1 MVGSRR
7 FRVTFKGPGGH
18 SFGAFGLPSA
28 IHTLGRAVGKISDV
42 QTPKNPKTTFT
53 VGIIEGGISTNSIAG
68 EAAMQIDM
76 RSSDREALRKLEA
89 EVMEHIR
96 QAFAEENK
104 RWNATSISADIKLVG
119 DRPAGTVPFDS
130 PVIQAAALAIQ
141 AVGFPRIVYTEVSN
155 DANLAVSLGIP
166 AVRMASGG
174 RNGGVHTFNEWYQPQ
189 LAYVGSQSLFLT
201 VLGLVGIDG
210 ASQPILPKRDPR
222 D

>member
-1 MVGSRR
+1 
-7 FRVTFKGPGGH
+7 
-18 SFGAFGLPSA
+18 
-28 IHTLGRAVGKISDV
+28 
-42 QTPKNPKTTFT
+42 
-53 VGIIEGGISTNSIAG
+53 
-68 EAAMQIDM
+68 MQIDM

-96 QAFAEENK
+96 QAVAEENK
-104 RWNATSISADIKLVG
+104 RWDATSISADIKLVG

-130 PVIQAAALAIQ
+130 PVLQAAALAIQ

-174 RNGGVHTFNEWYQPQ
+174 RNGGVHTLNEWYQPQ
-189 LAYVGSQSLFLT
+189 LAYVGSQSLFLA

-210 ASQPILPKRDPR
+210 ASQPILPKRNPR